1 MTLLWVSMVT
11 MMLMGFPFM
20 VLILGSLMLH
30 LEIAMPMFNMTV
42 IVQQVL
48 AGLTPSALQAV
59 PMFILGAGILTSGK
73 AAERLISMVRVMVG
87 HIPGGLAITTN
98 ASCTLFGAV
107 SGSTQATVAA
117 IGGTMRPMLLRAG
130 YKSPFTLG
138 LIINASDVALLIP
151 PSIGFIVY
159 GVVTNTSVGK
169 LFLAGI
175 LPGIMIFL
183 MFSTYVFFYSY
194 FKRVGVAPKSTGRER
209 VTAFREGFPV
219 LGFPII
225 IIGGIYTGLFS
236 PTEAAAAAVLY
247 ALILETLVYRTM
259 NWGKLV
265 KVLLDTG
272 VITGVVFVLVGAGQ
286 AFSWLISF
294 LKIPQEV
301 MPAILGADP
310 TRLHVLIVVVIAY
323 FVACMFVDPIVAI
336 YVFSPIFA
344 PYVIATGID
353 SVFLGV
359 LVTLQAAV
367 GSATPPFGCDI
378 FTAQLIFRRPYL
390 EVIRQT
396 PPFILMLILATI
408 ILIIFPEIA
417 TFLPDTMLGQP
428 PTATTGQ

>member
-1 MTLLWVSMVT
+1 MVVMLL
-11 MMLMGFPFM
+11 LGFPFM

-30 LEIAMPMFNMTV
+30 LEFAMPMFNMNV
-42 IVQQVL
+42 LVQQVL
-48 AGLTPSALQAV
+48 TGMSPPALQAV
-59 PMFILGAGILTSGK
+59 PMFILGASILTSGQ
-73 AAERLISMVRVMVG
+73 AARRLINMVRVMVG
-87 HIPGGLAITTN
+87 HIPGGLPITTN

-117 IGGTMRPMLLRAG
+117 IGGTMRPMLLEAG
-130 YKSPFTLG
+130 YSSPFTLG
-138 LIINASDVALLIP
+138 LIINSSDIALLIP

-175 LPGIMIFL
+175 LPGIMIFVL
-183 MFSTYVFFYSY
+183 FSIYVYIYS
-194 FKRVGVAPKSTGRER
+194 RVKNVGTAPKATTRER
-209 VTAFREGFPV
+209 ITAFKEGFPV

-225 IIGGIYTGLFS
+225 IVGGIYAGIFS

-247 ALILETLVYRTM
+247 ALVLETLVFRTM
-259 NWGKLV
+259 KWKTLV

-272 VITGVVFVLVGAGQ
+272 VVTGVVFILVGAGQ

-294 LKIPQEV
+294 LRIPQAV
-301 MPAILGADP
+301 MPMILGTDP
-310 TRLHVLIVVVIAY
+310 TQLHVILVVVAAY

-344 PYVIATGID
+344 PYVLATGID
-353 SVFLGV
+353 PVFLGT
-359 LVTLQAAV
+359 LVTLQAAI

-390 EVIRQT
+390 EVIRHT
-396 PPFILMLILATI
+396 PPFILILILSTALI
-408 ILIIFPEIA
+408 IIFPEIA
-417 TFLPDTMLGQP
+417 TFLPDNML
-428 PTATTGQ
+428 TLN